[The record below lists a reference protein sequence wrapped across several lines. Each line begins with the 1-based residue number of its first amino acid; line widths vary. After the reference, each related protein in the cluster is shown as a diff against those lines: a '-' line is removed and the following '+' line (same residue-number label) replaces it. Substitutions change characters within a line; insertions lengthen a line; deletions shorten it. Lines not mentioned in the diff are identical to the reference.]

1 MEIYTFFFIA
11 TAIVALYGTVG
22 WLLSTQTQQLLAER
36 SESRKKERADKK
48 LMKTKSVLKQFEILP
63 TDRKTLLL
71 DNYIRNGEKVSPEA
85 YQAHERRM
93 RTLLVKEDNS
103 IIPVIVLRRSDM
115 EALSELQL
123 LNEGQ
128 TFHVTIDLIDDFPL
142 QAKRIVDVRYDYER
156 LPPENQLAAPQDI
169 KQLNE

>member
-1 MEIYTFFFIA
+1 MEIYTFFLIA
-11 TAIVALYGTVG
+11 TAVVG
-22 WLLSTQTQQLLAER
+22 VYATAGFLFSSDTHLLLAKR
-36 SESRKKERADKK
+36 SESRKKERAHKK
-48 LMKTKSVLKQFEILP
+48 LIKTKSVLKQFEILS

-85 YQAHERRM
+85 YQAYERRM

-103 IIPVIVLRRSDM
+103 IIPVVVLRRSDM